1 METLKTVLVFST
13 IVLALKTQ
21 AVEAKKI
28 GKKTL
33 TTIWTMDINETKKS
47 IFFDFLF

>member
-21 AVEAKKI
+21 AVEAKKWSENFDHNMDY
-28 GKKTL
+28 GDKRNKK
-33 TTIWTMDINETKKS
+33 EY
-47 IFFDFLF
+47 FL